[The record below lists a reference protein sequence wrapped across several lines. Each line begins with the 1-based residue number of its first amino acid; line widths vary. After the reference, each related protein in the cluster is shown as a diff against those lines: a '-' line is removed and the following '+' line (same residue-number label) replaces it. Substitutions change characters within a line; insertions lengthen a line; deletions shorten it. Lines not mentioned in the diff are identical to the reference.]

1 MGGGSGSGSGAMVPV
16 TQRPQ
21 IAPLHVSDSRSV
33 SSKRNTKNFAPHPPP
48 GLRNVGNTCFANA
61 ALQCLLSTPL
71 PHALLDPKTIEVFC
85 GYSSNLKILHQGS
98 GEVDSDESSDDEDDI
113 FLRLEPSFSWEA
125 EDCNDIAN
133 HAEPPNVS
141 INKIANEKRK
151 RREARQKERE
161 ERRKHRE
168 KRDMIEKCQWVTR
181 ELRVITREYTRGPS
195 STDSTESSQPTARG
209 GGFFSAWSYTPPVP
223 PNPIVDPGQITRNVN
238 KLSKCLRPYQQEDAH
253 EFLRALLSTL
263 IMDGHNK
270 ELSSLFDGLLE
281 SAITCKT
288 CCRASLTR
296 DRYMDLSLDINRE
309 SITSLPEALR
319 AFTATET
326 LDEDNMVNCDR
337 CGVKR
342 VVTKGLR
349 LATAPTVLVC
359 HLKRFAYDMYGRTIR
374 LAKHVEFP
382 LRLGIG
388 DFMSR
393 ANRSTPPPYE
403 LVGVL
408 VHTGRSCDSGHY
420 LSFVKSGQF
429 WYKCNDAIVTKVSV
443 ETVLEQRAYILM
455 YEVAGMREK
464 HGFKSFHRYHE
475 KSNRAVDP
483 VSPIE
488 EFPSSESKGDPLSW
502 TSHKCLPNKELK
514 KTIRLTRSQSLTKVN
529 HTPMIIEKKDLD
541 TMSDSGSQGG
551 RRRIGDDEKFFS
563 DSFSGL
569 FSRFCGGGDIMDNI
583 CNGAFDVNTHAPD
596 ETAAKVM
603 NAKLSDIPG
612 PVSKSSVTD
621 QGKKKNKSQGDSR
634 SKSDSLL
641 LDDDL
646 SIVTAMTRSISSGH
660 FQEVERKAAEAYQR
674 QHNHGDFANDNC
686 GAKSSLYT
694 LSRRSRSRT
703 KGRETSRERRTS
715 RSLSRVRSHGKPGV
729 AAVSSLFPPTSFSGD
744 SGNSSRDADTDLSR
758 RRSFSRSPTN
768 NLSISRASTAE
779 KIQQTAT
786 EETKKN
792 SPRPHSSTVLSRDE
806 QYRSP
811 PRLLSDKAYSQHRLG
826 CLPPLHR
833 RK

>member
-98 GEVDSDESSDDEDDI
+98 GEVDSDESSDDEDVKFRSLDGE
-113 FLRLEPSFSWEA
+113 RV
-125 EDCNDIAN
+125 AN
-133 HAEPPNVS
+133 H
-141 INKIANEKRK
+141 IKKIANEKRK

-168 KRDMIEKCQWVTR
+168 KRDMLEKCQWVTR

-382 LRLGIG
+382 LRLDIG

-488 EFPSSESKGDPLSW
+488 EFPSSESKSDPLSW
-502 TSHKCLPNKELK
+502 TSHKCLPKEELK
-514 KTIRLTRSQSLTKVN
+514 TTIRLTRSHSPSKMDGSSTTESLRGN
-529 HTPMIIEKKDLD
+529 RRFFFGRNRSTP
-541 TMSDSGSQGG
+541 SN
-551 RRRIGDDEKFFS
+551 
-563 DSFSGL
+563 L
-569 FSRFCGGGDIMDNI
+569 FSSFYDFFGGDIMDSI
-583 CNGAFDVNTHAPD
+583 CYGPLNACSNYGKEDSESVCSATSDSVVLKSTNHSVYTDYHKRWMDENRKLKRCDMLEVDLSDPNFDDDSKPTGFVRRMKKSSSSGNFR
-596 ETAAKVM
+596 EMEKNAAK
-603 NAKLSDIPG
+603 AFSSCAEDFDITNQ
-612 PVSKSSVTD
+612 VSIVCVDSKSESKIIR
-621 QGKKKNKSQGDSR
+621 QRPRSKSELRGRMRSSQSSIAKHEVVECLSLESTQRRSPYEIFSCHSR
-634 SKSDSLL
+634 SKS
-641 LDDDL
+641 
-646 SIVTAMTRSISSGH
+646 V
-660 FQEVERKAAEAYQR
+660 
-674 QHNHGDFANDNC
+674 
-686 GAKSSLYT
+686 
-694 LSRRSRSRT
+694 SR
-703 KGRETSRERRTS
+703 
-715 RSLSRVRSHGKPGV
+715 L
-729 AAVSSLFPPTSFSGD
+729 
-744 SGNSSRDADTDLSR
+744 
-758 RRSFSRSPTN
+758 
-768 NLSISRASTAE
+768 
-779 KIQQTAT
+779 
-786 EETKKN
+786 
-792 SPRPHSSTVLSRDE
+792 RPS
-806 QYRSP
+806 Y
-811 PRLLSDKAYSQHRLG
+811 
-826 CLPPLHR
+826 LPPLHR
-833 RK
+833 HKKC